1 MLATAVLTL
10 AFWAQTPPP
19 ALTDK
24 TFDAIRAQ
32 ILPNAEEARWKEIP
46 WMSALWDAVIA
57 AQREDK
63 PILLWAMNG
72 HPLAC
77 T

>member
-1 MLATAVLTL
+1 MVESKHTN
-10 AFWAQTPPP
+10 
-19 ALTDK
+19 ALIHETSPYLLQHAHNPVDWNPW
-24 TFDAIRAQ
+24 DDEALDRA
-32 ILPNAEEARWKEIP
+32 R
-46 WMSALWDAVIA
+46 
-57 AQREDK
+57 REDK